1 MGSEP
6 GGIILEATCRR
17 RRRTSG
23 PSGVLLPGG
32 LSSPRAPG
40 FEIVATLGPA
50 SFTMARELARAG
62 ATALRLNAS
71 HLSPEDLARRAAQAR
86 EGAPDLPIVV
96 DLQGA
101 KMRVGD
107 IVERPLAAGAGFGS
121 RPRPPGPEDV
131 PLPHPELFAAAETGA
146 TLGCD
151 DGRLRFVV
159 RACGEGWLEAEAL
172 VAGVLRPRKGVN
184 LLDHPVRL
192 SGLTPG
198 DAARLE
204 AVRGLPRLQVAWSF
218 TLDGREA
225 EWVRARVPGT
235 PVVAKVERLEAVDAL
250 AEIAGR
256 VDALWVCRGDLGE
269 QLGPGALGRFVGSL
283 VAGRPAVPGPD
294 GGPGPRAPD
303 PSTPSPRAPRCATCT
318 TSWRAATPGS
328 CSRTRPRSGHTPR
341 APSQQA
347 AALVRAFRDA
357 RGA

>member
-1 MGSEP
+1 MHP
-6 GGIILEATCRR
+6 
-17 RRRTSG
+17 
-23 PSGVLLPGG
+23 
-32 LSSPRAPG
+32 PG

-50 SFTMARELARAG
+50 SFTMARELAQAG

-86 EGAPDLPIVV
+86 EGAPDLSLVV

-101 KMRVGD
+101 KMRIGD
-107 IVERPLAAGAGFGS
+107 VAPRPLVAGAQVRFAVEAAF
-121 RPRPPGPEDV
+121 PEDV
-131 PLPHPELFAAAETGA
+131 PLPHPELFSAAETGA
-146 TLGCD
+146 VLGCD

-172 VAGVLRPRKGVN
+172 VDGVLRPRKGVN

-225 EWVRARVPGT
+225 AWVRARVPGT
-235 PVVAKVERLEAVDAL
+235 PVAAKVERREAVDAL
-250 AEIAGR
+250 AEVAGR

-283 VAGRPAVPGPD
+283 LPADLPCPVLMAGQVLEHLTEHAEPTRSEVCHLYDLLTRGYAGIVLSDETAIGAHPTGAV
-294 GGPGPRAPD
+294 R
-303 PSTPSPRAPRCATCT
+303 
-318 TSWRAATPGS
+318 
-328 CSRTRPRSGHTPR
+328 
-341 APSQQA
+341 QA
-347 AALVRAFRDA
+347 AALVRAFREA
-357 RGA
+357 RSPTK

>member
-1 MGSEP
+1 
-6 GGIILEATCRR
+6 LKA
-17 RRRTSG
+17 
-23 PSGVLLPGG
+23 V
-32 LSSPRAPG
+32 
-40 FEIVATLGPA
+40 FEIIATLGPA
-50 SFTMARELARAG
+50 SFTMARELALGG

-71 HLSPEDLARRAAQAR
+71 HLSPEELARRAAQAR

-107 IVERPLAAGAGFGS
+107 IVERPLAAGARVRFAAEAA
-121 RPRPPGPEDV
+121 GPEGV
-131 PLPHPELFAAAETGA
+131 SLPHPELFAAAESGA

-159 RACGEGWLEAEAL
+159 RARGEGWLEAEAL
-172 VAGVLRPRKGVN
+172 VAGVLRHRKGVN

-225 EWVRARVPGT
+225 AWVRARVPGT

-283 VAGRPAVPGPD
+283 SPADLRCPVLMAGQVLEHLTDHAEPTRSEVCHLYDLLARDYAGIVLSDETAIGIHPA
-294 GGPGPRAPD
+294 RAV
-303 PSTPSPRAPRCATCT
+303 R
-318 TSWRAATPGS
+318 
-328 CSRTRPRSGHTPR
+328 
-341 APSQQA
+341 QA
-347 AALVRAFRDA
+347 AALVCAFRDA
-357 RGA
+357 ARRPLSPPPG

>member
-1 MGSEP
+1 V
-6 GGIILEATCRR
+6 R
-17 RRRTSG
+17 
-23 PSGVLLPGG
+23 PS
-32 LSSPRAPG
+32 S

-50 SFTMARELARAG
+50 SFTTARELALAG

-71 HLSPEDLARRAAQAR
+71 HLTPEDLARRAAQAR

-107 IVERPLAAGAGFGS
+107 IVERTLAAGARVRFAAEAA
-121 RPRPPGPEDV
+121 GPEDV
-131 PLPHPELFAAAETGA
+131 PLPHPELFAAAEAGA

-198 DAARLE
+198 DAARLA

-218 TLDGREA
+218 TLDGHEA
-225 EWVRARVPGT
+225 GWVRACVPGT
-235 PVVAKVERLEAVDAL
+235 PVVAKVERLEATLSL
-250 AEIAGR
+250 ADIAGR
-256 VDALWVCRGDLGE
+256 MDAVWVCRGDLGE

-283 VAGRPAVPGPD
+283 APADLPCPVLMAGQVLEHLTRHAEPTRSEVCHLYDLVARGYAGIVLSDETAIGVHPAHAV
-294 GGPGPRAPD
+294 A
-303 PSTPSPRAPRCATCT
+303 
-318 TSWRAATPGS
+318 
-328 CSRTRPRSGHTPR
+328 
-341 APSQQA
+341 QA
-347 AALVRAFRDA
+347 ASLVRAFREVET
-357 RGA
+357 

>member
-1 MGSEP
+1 
-6 GGIILEATCRR
+6 
-17 RRRTSG
+17 
-23 PSGVLLPGG
+23 V
-32 LSSPRAPG
+32 SSPG

-50 SFTMARELARAG
+50 SFAMARELALAG

-71 HLSPEDLARRAAQAR
+71 HLSAEDLGRRARQAR
-86 EGAPDLPIVV
+86 EGAPDLPLVV

-101 KMRVGD
+101 KMRLGD
-107 IVERPLAAGAGFGS
+107 IVERPLAVGARVRFAAEAAL
-121 RPRPPGPEDV
+121 PADV
-131 PLPHPELFAAAETGA
+131 PLPHPELFAAAEVGV

-151 DGRLRFVV
+151 DGRLRFAV

-225 EWVRARVPGT
+225 DWVRARVPGT
-235 PVVAKVERLEAVDAL
+235 PVVAKVERLEAAHAL
-250 AEIAGR
+250 AEIAAR

-283 VAGRPAVPGPD
+283 SPADLGCPVLMAGQVLEHLTAHAEPTRSEACHLYDILARGYAGIVLSDETAIGVDPAHAVG
-294 GGPGPRAPD
+294 
-303 PSTPSPRAPRCATCT
+303 
-318 TSWRAATPGS
+318 
-328 CSRTRPRSGHTPR
+328 
-341 APSQQA
+341 QA
-347 AALVRAFRDA
+347 AALVRAFREA
-357 RGA
+357 RGQAVAPYNHPELRSAP